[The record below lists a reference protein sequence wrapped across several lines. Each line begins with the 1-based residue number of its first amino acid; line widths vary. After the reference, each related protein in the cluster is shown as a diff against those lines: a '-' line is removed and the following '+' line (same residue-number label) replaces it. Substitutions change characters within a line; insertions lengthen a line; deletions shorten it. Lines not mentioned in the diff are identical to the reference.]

1 MSEQENGGVAVLVAV
16 FNEEPAAGEALKA
29 MNKAKVDEQV
39 YFEDASVIKKDP
51 DGKIHVKETD
61 DTSTGKGA
69 GIGAVIGGVIGLI
82 GGPAGVVVAAGTG
95 AVIGGLMSKG
105 DAGFRDEDLEK
116 VGEKLTPGTSALVAI
131 TSQDFLDPT
140 LEYLT
145 QYEAEM
151 FTHELGD
158 DIAAQW
164 REGED
169 VTPMADM
176 PDEGE

>member
-1 MSEQENGGVAVLVAV
+1 
-16 FNEEPAAGEALKA
+16 
-29 MNKAKVDEQV
+29 
-39 YFEDASVIKKDP
+39 
-51 DGKIHVKETD
+51 
-61 DTSTGKGA
+61 
-69 GIGAVIGGVIGLI
+69 
-82 GGPAGVVVAAGTG
+82 VVVAAGTG